1 VRGPRALGRREERG
15 AATAFFLMLVVVLF
29 ACAGLVFDGGS
40 ALNAR
45 MKLADVAEQAARAGA
60 DRIDVEALRNQGVL
74 EIDTQAARQA
84 ASDWMRAAGYPGAD
98 VEVDD
103 QGRVSVSGKTTVG
116 TQILGLVGISKF
128 TVQATATAEEVTQ

>member
-1 VRGPRALGRREERG
+1 MIRARRDERG

-60 DRIDVEALRNQGVL
+60 DKIDVEALRNSGTLQV
-74 EIDTQAARQA
+74 DTQAARQA
-84 ASDWMRAAGYPGAD
+84 AADWMRAAGYRDAHVDIDAD
-98 VEVDD
+98 
-103 QGRVSVSGKTTVG
+103 GRVSVTGSATGN
-116 TQILGLVGISKF
+116 TQILGLVGFSTF
-128 TVQATATAEEVTQ
+128 TVHATATAEEVTR